1 LTRLFSPI
9 WLDKPKG
16 ASMSLLI
23 THKKSTNDFYAC
35 SLNIHGIYMT
45 FNAKNKIV
53 NKIHFMDEIR
63 IKIIFIGHEFDFIF
77 KIS

>member
-1 LTRLFSPI
+1 
-9 WLDKPKG
+9 
-16 ASMSLLI
+16 
-23 THKKSTNDFYAC
+23 
-35 SLNIHGIYMT
+35 MT

-53 NKIHFMDEIR
+53 NKIHFMDEIK